1 MVFHVTG
8 NVLRAG
14 TVNSRVYFRVG
25 VDDVQVDLLI
35 LKREHKEKAF
45 LFSFSYKPVSWLETT
60 KTGVLN
66 METAHIWQSNS

>member
-14 TVNSRVYFRVG
+14 AMNSRVYFRVC

-35 LKREHKEKAF
+35 LKRGHKEKAF
-45 LFSFSYKPVSWLETT
+45 LFHSHKNLSHGWETT
-60 KTGVLN
+60 KTGFLN
-66 METAHIWQSNS
+66 METAQIWQSNS

>member
-14 TVNSRVYFRVG
+14 AVNSRVYFRVC

-35 LKREHKEKAF
+35 LQRGHKERAF
-45 LFSFSYKPVSWLETT
+45 LFSFS
-60 KTGVLN
+60 
-66 METAHIWQSNS
+66 